1 MYLYILGLIIS
12 IIVVFILKF
21 IESFLSGFTYN
32 KIRNI
37 LFKKEKIRALMVR
50 WLEKRDILLASLHFT
65 KYIFLLL
72 IFTNIFLLTQNNLF
86 ISIVYTFL
94 IYVCLGEYLP
104 RSLAMQGKLIYFYYL
119 LKPLY
124 YILYIFFPLVRL
136 LLIPIDLILKVF
148 GGKRVLKTS
157 YFGKFEDE
165 VIKKILK
172 EGNLQERKM
181 ISSVLEFKDIV
192 AKEIMVPRVDI
203 EAVPVDI
210 EYNELINLIEDK
222 GHSRLPVYEERLDDI
237 LGIIYVKDLIKI
249 DQETFTPRKLLRET
263 FFVPETRKINQLL
276 RDFQS
281 KHKHIA
287 FVVDEYGDLSGLVT
301 IEDVLEEIVGEIED
315 EYDVE
320 EVLYTELSQKEYV
333 ISSKMTIE
341 EFKDTFGINLEK
353 YIQEEVDYETLAGFI
368 ISKLGVLP
376 QKGQKLEYENFSFKI
391 IEADERRIKKILL
404 TVKNKGDKIEN

>member
-1 MYLYILGLIIS
+1 MYLYYFGLIVS
-12 IIVVFILKF
+12 ITIVFILKF
-21 IESFLSGFTYN
+21 IESFLAGFTYN

-37 LFKKEKIRALMVR
+37 LFKKEKIRKLMVK

-65 KYIFLLL
+65 KYLFLLL
-72 IFTNIFLLTQNNLF
+72 IFSNVYFVTGKNFVMTLL
-86 ISIVYTFL
+86 YTFL
-94 IYVCLGEYLP
+94 IFVCMGEYLP

-124 YILYIFFPLVRL
+124 YILYLFFPLVRL
-136 LLIPIDLILKVF
+136 LLIPIDLILKIF
-148 GGKRVLKTS
+148 GGKRVLQTS

-203 EAVPVDI
+203 VAVPVDI
-210 EYNELINLIEDK
+210 NYTELVDLIEEK
-222 GHSRLPVYEERLDDI
+222 GHSRLPVYDERLDEI

-249 DQETFTPRKLLRET
+249 DKETFNPRKLLRKT

-341 EFKDTFGINLEK
+341 EFKETFGIKLDK
-353 YIQEEVDYETLAGFI
+353 YIREEADYETLAGFI

-376 QKGQKLEYENFSFKI
+376 QKGQKLEYEKFSFKI
-391 IEADERRIKKILL
+391 IEANERRIKKILL
-404 TVKNKGDKIEN
+404 TVKTKGENIEN